1 MSRKNIKAY
10 FEVKN
15 NGLFYYS
22 LRETTDKL
30 PHRLKLEGK
39 WRLLNGNCVFDVNES
54 YSTVFGQSISFS
66 AKIEKAS
73 KNYIRFNIL
82 KRTTPKLRNRTSLQF
97 NGRWKV
103 DDRNNLVFE
112 VQRTNSFDEFN
123 LGNNWHITKENN
135 ILLLYKRKF
144 LKKEIISSFVLEGNW
159 ELGNNALNF
168 VIENSNNS
176 RLKFG
181 LALTRNAIIFN
192 KGKMDLTIGLRKDSI
207 KTISLYGRCKYLK
220 DRIEFTVTF
229 GNQALTWIFKVN
241 KRLSADKELI
251 FELINGKNKLLG
263 LQITF
268 SKKIAAAGNLFMR
281 AKIGEDKRMEA
292 GLYLP
297 F

>member
-1 MSRKNIKAY
+1 
-10 FEVKN
+10 
-15 NGLFYYS
+15 
-22 LRETTDKL
+22 
-30 PHRLKLEGK
+30 
-39 WRLLNGNCVFDVNES
+39 
-54 YSTVFGQSISFS
+54 
-66 AKIEKAS
+66 
-73 KNYIRFNIL
+73 
-82 KRTTPKLRNRTSLQF
+82 
-97 NGRWKV
+97 V
-103 DDRNNLVFE
+103 DDCNNLVFE

-168 VIENSNNS
+168 AIENSNNS

-192 KGKMDLTIGLRKDSI
+192 KGKMDLTIGARKDSI

-220 DRIEFTVTF
+220 DRIEFTATF

-251 FELINGKNKLLG
+251 FELINGKNKPLG